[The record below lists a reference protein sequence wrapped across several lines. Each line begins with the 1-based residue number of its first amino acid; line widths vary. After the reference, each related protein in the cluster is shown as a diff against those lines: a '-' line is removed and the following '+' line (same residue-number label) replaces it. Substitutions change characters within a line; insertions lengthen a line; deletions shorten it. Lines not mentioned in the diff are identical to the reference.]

1 MKMRKNIST
10 TLTRM
15 TRAEEQFM
23 RNYFLAPVVRG
34 RGVRVKIAGV
44 ICEMRVEPAN
54 FVGFGIFLP
63 ISHKQAMLDR
73 RATMLQ
79 RSAYL
84 ELFPRVQMIVCHH
97 QDGATIVTPANRS
110 DSRFKIDGAVEL
122 NLAADVTTF
131 DGIIARFD
139 GAQFWFDQIDP
150 GADPSIA
157 AHLRQALAQM
167 TSPKLIE
174 RRGLSSAQIE
184 VYDRL
189 FQAEIAMREDAQRR
203 EPRRRIRE
211 ALAHGGASLRDL
223 AEHGDTDRVKYDVN
237 GSRHVSLVRKNDLT
251 ILSAGI
257 CLSGMDRQFDLASVV
272 GVLREA
278 RRIGRRF

>member
-34 RGVRVKIAGV
+34 QGVRVKIAGV
-44 ICEMRVEPAN
+44 ICEMSVEPVD

-122 NLAADVTTF
+122 NLAEDVATF
-131 DGIIARFD
+131 RWRYRAVRRCAVLVRPDR
-139 GAQFWFDQIDP
+139 P
-150 GADPSIA
+150 G
-157 AHLRQALAQM
+157 
-167 TSPKLIE
+167 
-174 RRGLSSAQIE
+174 RRP
-184 VYDRL
+184 VD
-189 FQAEIAMREDAQRR
+189 
-203 EPRRRIRE
+203 
-211 ALAHGGASLRDL
+211 
-223 AEHGDTDRVKYDVN
+223 
-237 GSRHVSLVRKNDLT
+237 RHVL
-251 ILSAGI
+251 
-257 CLSGMDRQFDLASVV
+257 C
-272 GVLREA
+272 A
-278 RRIGRRF
+278 RRWRR